1 MLKLLSFD
9 FQVFA
14 HVLRNAFRLLVYQ
27 DFFLYLTRLL
37 FQIKCVV
44 MDSFAFSTTD
54 AAEIVV
60 CIEFWK
66 SVISTETAFSLRL
79 LVPLPRVSDRM
90 VSFFLPL
97 TQIYSATEM

>member
-1 MLKLLSFD
+1 
-9 FQVFA
+9 
-14 HVLRNAFRLLVYQ
+14 
-27 DFFLYLTRLL
+27 
-37 FQIKCVV
+37 

-66 SVISTETAFSLRL
+66 SVISTETSLRL